1 MVQGPPLRIAMLVPP
16 WYELPPPG
24 YGGIELVVAGLIDAL
39 VDRGHHVTLFGA
51 GTRSGTGAEFVST
64 VAETQHERLG
74 QSLPELAHVGR
85 ADQLIDEGGFDV
97 VHDHTIVGPVSAA
110 RRRVPTVATV
120 HGCPTGETA
129 DYLRSV
135 DPTVALVAISHAQ
148 RRLGSGLPWTTTI
161 YNGLRPEGLTKSE
174 PGDGPVL
181 WLARFSPDKGP
192 DLAIEAC
199 REAGLPLVL
208 AGKATEPDEQRYLDE
223 VIKPMLH
230 PGVRL
235 LTNPAAREYRH
246 LLLRARSL
254 LLPVRWEEPFGM
266 VMVEAMAAGTP
277 VVALR
282 RGAVPEVVSH
292 RETGLVCDDPAQL
305 PAALHA
311 AAHIDPAAC
320 ARRVANAF
328 SAERMARRYERLY
341 RRWSATAAA
350 PQRVTSAG

>member
-1 MVQGPPLRIAMLVPP
+1 MLVPP

-51 GTRSGTGAEFVST
+51 GTQSGTGAQFIST
-64 VAETQHERLG
+64 IEQTQHERLG

-97 VHDHTIVGPVSAA
+97 VHDHTIVGVVSAP

-120 HGCPTGETA
+120 HGCPMGEVA
-129 DYLRSV
+129 DYLRAV
-135 DPTVALVAISHAQ
+135 DPAVALVAISHAQ
-148 RRLGSGLPWTTTI
+148 RRIGAGLSWTTTI
-161 YNGLRPEGLTKSE
+161 HNGLKPTSPVKEA

-208 AGKATEPDEQRYLDE
+208 AGKATEPDERRYLDE

-230 PGVRL
+230 PGVQL
-235 LTNPAAREYRH
+235 ITNPHSRQYRD
-246 LLLRARSL
+246 LLARARSL
-254 LLPVRWEEPFGM
+254 ILPVRWEEPFGL
-266 VMVEAMAAGTP
+266 VMVEAMASGTP

-292 RETGLVCDDPAQL
+292 GETGLVCDDPGEL
-305 PAALHA
+305 PDALRAADR
-311 AAHIDPAAC
+311 IDPAAC
-320 ARRVANAF
+320 ARRVATTF
-328 SAERMARRYERLY
+328 SADRMARRYERLY
-341 RRWSATAAA
+341 RRWATAA
-350 PQRVTSAG
+350 PSSARGEVASPASRGR